1 MVIAN
6 HPTASGGTGRG
17 LYPQTPASDLMVS
30 APHFK
35 IRSTPMVINILQGE
49 VAGPIRTHRVILTDT
64 VLRDARMTPGF
75 VLLKGILLISA
86 VGLAAGFIPTTARL
100 VAADVLLSND
110 GRSFTHGDMSRA
122 AILRI
127 AADVLIANPNPDNP
141 DSASDIQQLED
152 QDSLSVSCL
161 IDAYY
166 GTSLNLATT
175 RARQK
180 LQLERAIDDINDY
193 QARTDT
199 DEEDVAA
206 AHFDSEQFADAQQR
220 LVDFREIIT
229 MEISRGNYE
238 SARRFM
244 GRLLHTLQDFY
255 SHSNWIEIA
264 VERGEANPSPNLNL
278 GVRGKSV
285 GNTAGPNTPTCRD
298 CTKTGDVILD
308 LVIGV
313 LPFIGSTSCYDD
325 CEDNIVL
332 DDGVIT
338 TGYADG
344 GRDSQNNRIPKPAG
358 KCSHG
363 GLIDGTQDSSARGGI
378 NKDSTHEKLCPHFAL
393 HALAATT
400 AREHSYVMFSTIRDD
415 VNNDER
421 FSEFLGLEVEV
432 NRVVSLAMAIDT
444 TIAQATRQAVVA
456 LIPQI
461 VMNINQYITM
471 SENDL
476 QVRYIVVPFD
486 NSGKLCTVKLQH
498 NRRNGCTINVHTSF
512 NLLSIFYRCR

>member
-1 MVIAN
+1 
-6 HPTASGGTGRG
+6 
-17 LYPQTPASDLMVS
+17 
-30 APHFK
+30 
-35 IRSTPMVINILQGE
+35 
-49 VAGPIRTHRVILTDT
+49 
-64 VLRDARMTPGF
+64 MTPRF

-100 VAADVLLSND
+100 VAADVLLSNE
-110 GRSFTHGDMSRA
+110 GRSFTHGDMTRA
-122 AILRI
+122 AILRV
-127 AADVLIANPNPDNP
+127 AADVLVANPNPDNP
-141 DSASDIQQLED
+141 DSASDIQQLEN

-264 VERGEANPSPNLNL
+264 NGRGETNPSPNLDL

-285 GNTAGPNTPTCRD
+285 GNTAGPSTRTCRD
-298 CTKTGDVILD
+298 CTHTGDVILD

-325 CEDNIVL
+325 CVDNIIA

-338 TGYADG
+338 SGYADG
-344 GRDSQNNRIPKPAG
+344 GRDAQNNRIPKPDG

-363 GLIDGTQDSSARGGI
+363 GLIDGTQDSPARGGI
-378 NKDSTHEKLCPHFAL
+378 NKDSTHEKLSPHFAL
-393 HALAATT
+393 HGLAATT
-400 AREHSYVMFSTIRDD
+400 AREHSYVMFSNIRED
-415 VNNDER
+415 VNNDEQ

-432 NRVVSLAMAIDT
+432 SRVVSFAVAIDT
-444 TIAQATRQAVVA
+444 TITQETHQAIVE
-456 LIPQI
+456 LIRQI
-461 VMNINQYITM
+461 VADIDQYIRT

-476 QVRYIVVPFD
+476 IVRYIVVPFD
-486 NSGKLCTVKLQH
+486 NSGKLYAVK
-498 NRRNGCTINVHTSF
+498 F
-512 NLLSIFYRCR
+512 

>member
-1 MVIAN
+1 
-6 HPTASGGTGRG
+6 
-17 LYPQTPASDLMVS
+17 
-30 APHFK
+30 
-35 IRSTPMVINILQGE
+35 
-49 VAGPIRTHRVILTDT
+49 
-64 VLRDARMTPGF
+64 MTPRF
-75 VLLKGILLISA
+75 VLLKAILLISA
-86 VGLAAGFIPTTARL
+86 VGLATGFIPTAARL
-100 VAADVLLSND
+100 VAADVFLSND
-110 GRSFTHGDMSRA
+110 GRSFTHGDMTRA
-122 AILRI
+122 AILRV

-141 DSASDIQQLED
+141 DSANDIQELLS

-166 GTSLNLATT
+166 GTSGNRGTV

-180 LQLERAIDDINDY
+180 LQLERAIDDINEY

-229 MEISRGNYE
+229 MEISRGSYE

-264 VERGEANPSPNLNL
+264 VGRGETNPSPNLNL
-278 GVRGKSV
+278 GVRGRSV

-298 CTKTGDVILD
+298 CTKTGDVILA

-325 CEDNIVL
+325 CENNIILTNGVL
-332 DDGVIT
+332 T
-338 TGYADG
+338 TGYGDG
-344 GRDSQNNRIPKPAG
+344 GRDSQDRVISKPSG

-363 GLIDGTQDSSARGGI
+363 GLIDGTQDSPARGGI
-378 NKDSTHEKLCPHFAL
+378 NKDSTHEKLSPHFRL
-393 HALAATT
+393 HSLASTT
-400 AREHSYVMFSTIRDD
+400 AREHSYVVFSNIRVD
-415 VNNDER
+415 VDNDEQ

-432 NRVVSLAMAIDT
+432 NRVVSLAVAIDT
-444 TIAQATRQAVVA
+444 TISQATHQAVVD

-461 VMNINQYITM
+461 VMNINQYITTT
-471 SENDL
+471 ENDL
-476 QVRYIVVPFD
+476 QVRYIMVPF
-486 NSGKLCTVKLQH
+486 NSSGKLCIVK
-498 NRRNGCTINVHTSF
+498 I
-512 NLLSIFYRCR
+512 